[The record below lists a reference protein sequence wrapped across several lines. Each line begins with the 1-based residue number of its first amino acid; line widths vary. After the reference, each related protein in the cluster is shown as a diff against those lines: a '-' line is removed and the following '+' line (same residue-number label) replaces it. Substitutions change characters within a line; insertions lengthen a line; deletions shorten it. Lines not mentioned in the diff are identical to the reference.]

1 MQLKQLAQGLGGII
15 PGGISILDFAIV
27 AKIDQISAKQI
38 LNVLVANSIGK
49 IDGDFIQFTAG
60 DKLKAALYAL
70 TEGVPIE
77 EVSTRLNW
85 KDFEGLVAEILES
98 KGFRIIRNLI
108 LTKPRMEIDVIG
120 ENHGVVLLI
129 DCKHWKRQSSSSLN
143 KSVKKQIGRVKH
155 YVAKTQGV
163 VGVPAIVTLYQEQLS
178 FIDKVPIVPISQFS
192 SFVDEFYGNL
202 DALNTIE
209 TSSK

>member
-49 IDGDFIQFTAG
+49 IDGDFIQFTPG

-129 DCKHWKRQSSSSLN
+129 DCKHWKRQTSSSLN
-143 KSVKKQIGRVKH
+143 NSVKKQIGRVKH

-178 FIDKVPIVPISQFS
+178 FIDKVPIIPISQFS

>member
-15 PGGISILDFAIV
+15 QGGISILDFAIV

-143 KSVKKQIGRVKH
+143 NSVKKQIGRVKH

-202 DALNTIE
+202 DDLNTIE

>member
-70 TEGVPIE
+70 NEGVPIE

-143 KSVKKQIGRVKH
+143 NSVKKQIGRVKH